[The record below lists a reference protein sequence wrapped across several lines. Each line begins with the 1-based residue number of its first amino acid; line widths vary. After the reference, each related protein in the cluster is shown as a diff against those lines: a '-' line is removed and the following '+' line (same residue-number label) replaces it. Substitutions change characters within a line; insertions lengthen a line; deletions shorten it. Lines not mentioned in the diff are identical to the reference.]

1 MAEQGKGPGM
11 PPLVG
16 AHMSISGGAW
26 KAFARGTAAGCTA
39 MQIFTKNASRWE
51 APPLDPEGI
60 LLFRQEEEKS
70 GLTPVFAHDAYLIN
84 MASPSEGLRKKS
96 CRAFLDEME
105 RAEKL
110 GLAGLVMH
118 PGAHKESGVEE
129 GIRRVAESI
138 NWVHERTPGS
148 AVTICLENTAGQGT
162 LLAGDFSHLEGI
174 FSGVRE
180 ADRLGICFDTCH
192 AFAAGYELRTPE
204 GYEKTMS
211 ALEAAV
217 GRNRVRII
225 HTNDAKGELGGRL
238 DRHAHLGRG
247 RIGLGCFRFIM
258 NDLRF
263 DGVPKILETPKEED
277 GLDMDR
283 VNLGVLRALRG
294 KSRVP
299 PRLLERIADRVRGE
313 AGDVP

>member
-1 MAEQGKGPGM
+1 
-11 PPLVG
+11 
-16 AHMSISGGAW
+16 MSISGGAW
-26 KAFARGTAAGCTA
+26 KAFARGMAAGCTA
-39 MQIFTKNASRWE
+39 MQIFTKNASQWK
-51 APPLDPEGI
+51 APPLGEEDVR
-60 LLFRQEEEKS
+60 LFREEGEKS
-70 GLTPVFAHDAYLIN
+70 GLSPVFAHDAYLIN
-84 MASPSEGLRKKS
+84 MASPSEELRRKS

-110 GLAGLVMH
+110 GLEGLVMH
-118 PGAHKESGVEE
+118 PGAHKESSPDE
-129 GIRRVAESI
+129 GITRVAESI

-148 AVTICLENTAGQGT
+148 AVTICVENTAGQGT
-162 LLAGDFSHLEGI
+162 VLAGDFSHLEGI
-174 FSGVRE
+174 FAGVKE
-180 ADRLGICFDTCH
+180 KERLGICFDTCH
-192 AFAAGYELRTPE
+192 AFAAGYELSTPE
-204 GYEKTMS
+204 GYDRTMS

-217 GRNRVRII
+217 GRNRIRII
-225 HTNDAKGELGGRL
+225 HTNDARGELGSRL

-258 NDLRF
+258 NDPRF

-299 PRLLERIADRVRGE
+299 PRLLERIAEQVRREPEGI
-313 AGDVP
+313 P